1 MANVCGI
8 HLNIPSSSRIWI
20 WHQHL
25 SWGEIILLAW
35 NCFPDVLRG
44 APLHN
49 FAWTEPCSITGQLLD
64 YKTKWVMPW
73 VYEASSWNTFHAPI
87 LWEEHTLAPDLY
99 LESRGLQGRDDVALL
114 LMLLPA
120 VAVVWPSAV
129 ITSPRCHYQLFRPV
143 WSDYTQAECFIHQH
157 STQTLEVCKQS
168 VLCFIQFRVQ
178 QPVPSEATK

>member
-1 MANVCGI
+1 
-8 HLNIPSSSRIWI
+8 
-20 WHQHL
+20 
-25 SWGEIILLAW
+25 
-35 NCFPDVLRG
+35 
-44 APLHN
+44 
-49 FAWTEPCSITGQLLD
+49 
-64 YKTKWVMPW
+64 MPR

-129 ITSPRCHYQLFRPV
+129 ITSPRCHYQLFRPD

-168 VLCFIQFRVQ
+168 VFCFIQFRVQ
-178 QPVPSEATK
+178 PAGAKWGNKVTVTQLCTALCSSGQKWHFSLLSSVWGWGLGTRDTCQEL